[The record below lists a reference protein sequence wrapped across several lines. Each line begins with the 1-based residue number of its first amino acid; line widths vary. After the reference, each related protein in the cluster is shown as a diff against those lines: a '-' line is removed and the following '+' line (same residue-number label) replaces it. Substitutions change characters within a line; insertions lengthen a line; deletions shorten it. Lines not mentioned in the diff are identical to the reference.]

1 MTILH
6 NFLGVKYDVYG
17 QGNIVE
23 FDGASPAAQLVEGG
37 AGNFY
42 GTTFYGGGTNKG
54 TVFKVTSGGVLSLL
68 HSFGDGSVPA
78 DGVFPSGRLIL
89 GGDGF
94 YGTTSVGGY
103 LNGCTL
109 FTISEGGHLSVL
121 YGFRDAFLESGVI
134 RLINGNVAGI
144 IGGNSQGRAVLFEY
158 STTTHMIRQVS
169 TFGGF
174 PAGQLLETSDGTI
187 LGTSQQG
194 GVMNL
199 GTVFQFTKAP
209 QTISFPN
216 VGKRAVGGTFLFPV
230 TASSGLPVTLSIV
243 SGNAT
248 VSGRTIKLGLMPPA
262 PVVVEARQV
271 GDAYFAPVTAR
282 ISFTPLITQTI
293 AFGPISSK
301 KVGTTY
307 VLGASATS
315 NLAITY
321 TAQGPVTIANGSATV
336 TGTGT
341 ISIRAHQYGNTTFAP
356 APSVLRTFEGIP

>member
-1 MTILH
+1 
-6 NFLGVKYDVYG
+6 
-17 QGNIVE
+17 
-23 FDGASPAAQLVEGG
+23 
-37 AGNFY
+37 
-42 GTTFYGGGTNKG
+42 
-54 TVFKVTSGGVLSLL
+54 
-68 HSFGDGSVPA
+68 
-78 DGVFPSGRLIL
+78 
-89 GGDGF
+89 
-94 YGTTSVGGY
+94 
-103 LNGCTL
+103 
-109 FTISEGGHLSVL
+109 
-121 YGFRDAFLESGVI
+121 
-134 RLINGNVAGI
+134 
-144 IGGNSQGRAVLFEY
+144 
-158 STTTHMIRQVS
+158 
-169 TFGGF
+169 
-174 PAGQLLETSDGTI
+174 
-187 LGTSQQG
+187 
-194 GVMNL
+194 MNL
-199 GTVFQFTKAP
+199 GTVFQFTKLP

-248 VSGRTIKLGLMPPA
+248 ASGRTITLGLTPA

-293 AFGPISSK
+293 TFGSISSK

-307 VLGASATS
+307 VLGARATS